1 MSRVLELQELDI
13 AFGSER
19 VVCGLDLHLDTGETL
34 ALVGESGC
42 GKSTTALA
50 IMGLLPASAAVQGK
64 ILLDGEDLLSL
75 GASRLRTL
83 RGSGVSM
90 IFQEPMTSLNPVMTI
105 GRQITEV
112 LHRHRRLSRR
122 EADERAVELLD
133 LVRIPKARARFD
145 DFPHRLSGGQR
156 QRVMIAMAVACEPR
170 LLIADEPTTALDV
183 TIQAEILSLLDELRS
198 RIKMSLLLI
207 THDLG
212 VVGRYADR
220 VAVMFAGEKVE
231 EGEVA
236 DIFRA
241 PAHTYTQGLL
251 GASLTLEQDL
261 HYRDGRLAEVRPIRD
276 AHTGEIGFTLSR
288 ERAQHTINGKQFGDH
303 ASDALDV
310 LDALD
315 VSNGSGVSDASGLER
330 SWAAAPER
338 LGAAPPER
346 LGANPSRPLLRV
358 SDVHTHYTRDGH
370 RVNAVDGVTFEIA
383 RGETLGLVGESGC
396 GKSSLSRTL
405 LRLVPSAAGKIELD
419 GEDIT
424 HLKGEA
430 LRVVRRK
437 AQMIFQDPFASLNPR
452 HTVRTM
458 LDAALRVHGIADPEE
473 RYARILEVLR
483 RVDLPIDALR
493 RYAHEFSGGQRQ
505 RIGIARALVLRPALV
520 ICDEP
525 VSALDVSVRAQ
536 VLNLLVELKRDL
548 GLSYLF
554 ISHDLAVVRYI
565 ADRVLIMHAGRIV
578 EQGDH
583 HGIWKHPTH
592 EYTRTLIHAVPRR
605 PVGAPSLPDF
615 GTAPRLEHSLA

>member
-1 MSRVLELQELDI
+1 MSRVLDLQALDI
-13 AFGSER
+13 SFGDQR
-19 VVCGLDLHLDTGETL
+19 VVCDLDLHLDTGETL

-50 IMGLLPASAAVQGK
+50 IMGLLPSNAVVQGK

-75 GASRLRTL
+75 NASRLRTL

-112 LHRHRRLSRR
+112 LHQHRRISRR
-122 EADERAVELLD
+122 AARERAVELLD
-133 LVRIPKARARFD
+133 LVRIPNPRSRFD

-212 VVGRYADR
+212 VVGQYADR

-241 PAHTYTQGLL
+241 PAHPYTQGLL
-251 GASLTLEQDL
+251 GASLTLEHDL
-261 HYRDGRLAEVRPIRD
+261 HYRDGRLAEVRPIRN
-276 AHTGEIGFTLSR
+276 AHTGDIGFALSR
-288 ERAQHTINGKQFGDH
+288 ERAQETINGKLFGQH
-303 ASDALDV
+303 ASDA
-310 LDALD
+310 
-315 VSNGSGVSDASGLER
+315 SDTGHIS
-330 SWAAAPER
+330 AAGPHR
-338 LGAAPPER
+338 LGT
-346 LGANPSRPLLRV
+346 GSSGPLLRV
-358 SDVHTHYTRDGH
+358 SDLHTHYTRNHH
-370 RVNAVDGVTFEIA
+370 RVHAVDGVTLEIA

-424 HLKGEA
+424 NLEGQA
-430 LRVVRRK
+430 LRAVRRK

-458 LDAALRVHGIADPEE
+458 LDAALRVHGIADPDE

-483 RVDLPIDALR
+483 RVGLPVDSLR

-565 ADRVLIMHAGRIV
+565 ADRVLIMHAGKIV

-583 HGIWKHPTH
+583 HAIWKHPTH
-592 EYTRTLIHAVPRR
+592 EYTRTLIHAVPRP
-605 PVGAPSLPDF
+605 PVDVLPLADF
-615 GTAPRLEHSLA
+615 GAVSRMEHSLA

>member
-1 MSRVLELQELDI
+1 MKRVLDVQDLNVD
-13 AFGSER
+13 FGARRAVSR
-19 VVCGLDLHLDTGETL
+19 LDLHVDTGETV

-50 IMGLLPASAAVQGK
+50 IMGLLPATATVQGK
-64 ILLDGEDLLSL
+64 ILLEDQDLLSL
-75 GASRLRTL
+75 SAPRLRAL
-83 RGSGVSM
+83 RGAGVSM

-112 LHRHRRLSRR
+112 LHQHCVLSRQSAR
-122 EADERAVELLD
+122 ERAVELLD
-133 LVRIPKARARFD
+133 LVRIPNPRTRLD

-183 TIQAEILSLLDELRS
+183 TIQAEILSLLDDLRS

-212 VVGRYADR
+212 VVGQYADR
-220 VAVMFAGEKVE
+220 VAVMFAGAKVE
-231 EGEVA
+231 EGEVG
-236 DIFRA
+236 DIFRS
-241 PAHTYTQGLL
+241 PAHSYTRGLL
-251 GASLTLEQDL
+251 GATLSLEHDL
-261 HYRDGRLAEVRPIRD
+261 HYRDARLAEVRAVRD
-276 AHTGEIGFTLSR
+276 AVTGETAFALSR
-288 ERAQHTINGKQFGDH
+288 ERAHNTLEGQYFGQYGGRM
-303 ASDALDV
+303 AVAETLIV
-310 LDALD
+310 AKP
-315 VSNGSGVSDASGLER
+315 
-330 SWAAAPER
+330 AAADR
-338 LGAAPPER
+338 FVATSSA
-346 LGANPSRPLLRV
+346 PLLRV
-358 SDVHTHYTRDGH
+358 SDLHTHYARNGH
-370 RVNAVDGVTFEIA
+370 RVHAVDGVSLEIA

-405 LRLVPSAAGKIELD
+405 LRLVPSTAGRIELD
-419 GEDIT
+419 GQDIT
-424 HLKGEA
+424 NLDNQA
-430 LRVVRRK
+430 LRAVRRK

-452 HTVRTM
+452 HTVETM
-458 LDAALRVHGIADPEE
+458 LDAALRVHDIADPDE
-473 RYARILEVLR
+473 RHARIVEVLH
-483 RVDLPIDALR
+483 RVDLPVDSLR

-525 VSALDVSVRAQ
+525 VSSLDVSVRAQ

-565 ADRVLIMHAGRIV
+565 ADRVLIMHAGKIV

-583 HGIWKHPTH
+583 HAIWTHPKH
-592 EYTRTLIHAVPRR
+592 EYTRTLIHAVPRS
-605 PVGAPSLPDF
+605 PVEAAPLPDF
-615 GTAPRLEHSLA
+615 GSASRLAHSLA

>member
-1 MSRVLELQELDI
+1 
-13 AFGSER
+13 
-19 VVCGLDLHLDTGETL
+19 
-34 ALVGESGC
+34 
-42 GKSTTALA
+42 
-50 IMGLLPASAAVQGK
+50 
-64 ILLDGEDLLSL
+64 
-75 GASRLRTL
+75 
-83 RGSGVSM
+83 
-90 IFQEPMTSLNPVMTI
+90 MTI

-133 LVRIPKARARFD
+133 LVRIPKPRARFD

-183 TIQAEILSLLDELRS
+183 TIQSEILSLLDELRS
-198 RIKMSLLLI
+198 RIQMSLLLI

-212 VVGRYADR
+212 VVGQYADR
-220 VAVMFAGEKVE
+220 VAVMFAGAKVE

-288 ERAQHTINGKQFGDH
+288 ERAQHTINGKRFGDH
-303 ASDALDV
+303 ASDA
-310 LDALD
+310 
-315 VSNGSGVSDASGLER
+315 
-330 SWAAAPER
+330 PER
-338 LGAAPPER
+338 PGAK
-346 LGANPSRPLLRV
+346 PSRPLLCV
-358 SDVHTHYTRDGH
+358 SDLHTQYTRDGH
-370 RVNAVDGVTFEIA
+370 RVHAVDGVSFEIA

-405 LRLVPSAAGKIELD
+405 LRLVPAAAGKIELD

-424 HLKGEA
+424 HLQGEA
-430 LRVVRRK
+430 LRAVRRT

-483 RVDLPIDALR
+483 RVDLPLDALR

-592 EYTRTLIHAVPRR
+592 EYTRTLIHAVPRP
-605 PVGAPSLPDF
+605 PVGALPLPDF
-615 GTAPRLEHSLA
+615 GAVPRLEHSLA

>member
-1 MSRVLELQELDI
+1 MSRVLELQGLNI
-13 AFGSER
+13 AFGAR
-19 VVCGLDLHLDTGETL
+19 RAVCELDLHVDSGETL

-42 GKSTTALA
+42 GKSTIALA
-50 IMGLLPASAAVQGK
+50 IVGLLPATALVHGK
-64 ILLDGEDLLSL
+64 IVLEGEDLLSAS
-75 GASRLRTL
+75 ASRLRTL

-90 IFQEPMTSLNPVMTI
+90 IFQEPMTSLNPVMSI
-105 GRQITEV
+105 GHQITEV
-112 LHRHRRLSRR
+112 LHRHRRLSRQAAR
-122 EADERAVELLD
+122 ERAVELLD
-133 LVRIPKARARFD
+133 LVRIPNPRARFD

-212 VVGRYADR
+212 VVGQYADR

-231 EGEVA
+231 EGEVG

-241 PAHTYTQGLL
+241 PVHPYTQGLL
-251 GASLTLEQDL
+251 GASLTLEHDL
-261 HYRDGRLAEVRPIRD
+261 HYRDGRLAEVRPTRNVC
-276 AHTGEIGFTLSR
+276 TGEVGFTLSR
-288 ERAQHTINGKQFGDH
+288 ERAEDSINGKLFGQH
-303 ASDALDV
+303 GSVAANAERFKVTASDAD
-310 LDALD
+310 
-315 VSNGSGVSDASGLER
+315 R
-330 SWAAAPER
+330 F
-338 LGAAPPER
+338 GAK
-346 LGANPSRPLLRV
+346 SSSPLLRV
-358 SDVHTHYTRDGH
+358 SDLHTHYTRHGH
-370 RVNAVDGVTFEIA
+370 RVHAVNGVTLEIA

-405 LRLVPSAAGKIELD
+405 LRLVPPAAGKIELD

-424 HLKGEA
+424 NLEGGA
-430 LRVVRRK
+430 LRAVRRK

-458 LDAALRVHGIADPEE
+458 LDAALRVHGIRDPEE
-473 RYARILEVLR
+473 RHVRILEVLQ
-483 RVDLPIDALR
+483 RVDLPLDSLR

-565 ADRVLIMHAGRIV
+565 ADRVLIMHAGKIV

-583 HGIWKHPTH
+583 HAIWKHPTH
-592 EYTRTLIHAVPRR
+592 EYTRTLIEAVPR
-605 PVGAPSLPDF
+605 PPLDASALPEFEVVSQMEPSL
-615 GTAPRLEHSLA
+615 A

>member
-1 MSRVLELQELDI
+1 MSRVLELKGLDI
-13 AFGSER
+13 AFDARKAVSD
-19 VVCGLDLHLDTGETL
+19 LDLHLDTGETL

-50 IMGLLPASAAVQGK
+50 IMGLLPSNAAVKGE
-64 ILLDGEDLLSL
+64 ILLEGEDLLSL
-75 GASRLRTL
+75 KASRLREL

-112 LHRHRRLSRR
+112 LHRHRAMSARSAR
-122 EADERAVELLD
+122 ERAIELLD
-133 LVRIPKARARFD
+133 LVRIPNPRGRVD
-145 DFPHRLSGGQR
+145 EFPHRLSGGQR

-212 VVGRYADR
+212 VVGQYADR
-220 VAVMFAGEKVE
+220 VAVMFGGAKVE
-231 EGEVA
+231 EGDVN
-236 DIFRA
+236 DIFRF
-241 PAHTYTQGLL
+241 PSHPYTQGLL
-251 GASLTLEQDL
+251 GASLTLEHDL
-261 HYRDGRLAEVRPIRD
+261 HYQDGRLAEVRPIRHAD
-276 AHTGEIGFTLSR
+276 TGEVSFILSR
-288 ERAQHTINGKQFGDH
+288 ERAQDSMNGKLFGQH
-303 ASDALDV
+303 GSDSA
-310 LDALD
+310 
-315 VSNGSGVSDASGLER
+315 
-330 SWAAAPER
+330 
-338 LGAAPPER
+338 LGARNGVTALELPNRPR
-346 LGANPSRPLLRV
+346 PNSSVPLLRV
-358 SDVHTHYTRDGH
+358 SDLSTHYVRHGV
-370 RVNAVDGVTFEIA
+370 RVRAVDGVSLEIA

-405 LRLVPSAAGKIELD
+405 LRLVPATGGRIELD
-419 GEDIT
+419 GQDIT
-424 HLKGEA
+424 DLNGQA
-430 LRVVRRK
+430 LRAARGK

-452 HTVRTM
+452 HSVRTI
-458 LDAALRVHGIADPEE
+458 LDAALRVHGVDHPDE
-473 RYARILEVLR
+473 RHARILEVLR
-483 RVDLPIDALR
+483 RVDLPVDSLI
-493 RYAHEFSGGQRQ
+493 RYPHEFSGGQRQ

-536 VLNLLVELKRDL
+536 ILNLLVELKRDL

-565 ADRVLIMHAGRIV
+565 ADRVLIMHAGKIV

-583 HGIWKHPTH
+583 HGIWAHPKH
-592 EYTRTLIHAVPRR
+592 EYTRSLIHAVPRS
-605 PVGAPSLPDF
+605 PLDTAAVPDYGAVR
-615 GTAPRLEHSLA
+615 RLANSHA

>member
-1 MSRVLELQELDI
+1 MSRVLELKALDI
-13 AFGSER
+13 AFGARRAVSA
-19 VVCGLDLHLDTGETL
+19 LDLHLDTGETL
-34 ALVGESGC
+34 AVVGESGC

-50 IMGLLPASAAVQGK
+50 IMGLLPSNALVRGK

-75 GASRLRTL
+75 SASRLRAL
-83 RGSGVSM
+83 RGAGVSM

-112 LHRHRRLSRR
+112 LHQHRALSGRSAR
-122 EADERAVELLD
+122 ERAVELLD
-133 LVRIPKARARFD
+133 LVRIPNPRARLE

-183 TIQAEILSLLDELRS
+183 TIQAEILSLLDELRG

-212 VVGRYADR
+212 VVGQYADR

-231 EGEVA
+231 EGEVGR
-236 DIFRA
+236 IFRS
-241 PAHTYTQGLL
+241 PAHPYTQGLL
-251 GASLTLEQDL
+251 GASLTLEHDL
-261 HYRDGRLAEVRPIRD
+261 HYRDGRLAEVRPVRN
-276 AHTGEIGFTLSR
+276 AETGEIGFTLSR
-288 ERAQHTINGKQFGDH
+288 ERAQDTLNGKLFGQHGPAPAGNERIRAITAATPDRPRDI
-303 ASDALDV
+303 S
-310 LDALD
+310 
-315 VSNGSGVSDASGLER
+315 SG
-330 SWAAAPER
+330 
-338 LGAAPPER
+338 
-346 LGANPSRPLLRV
+346 PLLRV
-358 SDVHTHYTRDGH
+358 SDLHTHYTRDGH
-370 RVNAVDGVTFEIA
+370 RVRAVDGVTLEIA

-405 LRLVPSAAGKIELD
+405 LRLVPSTAGKIELD
-419 GEDIT
+419 GQDIT
-424 HLKGEA
+424 DLSGQA
-430 LRVVRRK
+430 LRAARRK

-458 LDAALRVHGIADPEE
+458 LDAALRVHGIADPDE
-473 RYARILEVLR
+473 RHARILEVLQ
-483 RVDLPIDALR
+483 RVDLPTDSLW

-565 ADRVLIMHAGRIV
+565 ADRVLIMHAGKIV

-583 HGIWKHPTH
+583 HAIWAHPKH
-592 EYTRTLIHAVPRR
+592 EYTRTLIHAVPR
-605 PVGAPSLPDF
+605 PPAEAAPLTDF
-615 GTAPRLEHSLA
+615 GSASQLAHSLA

>member
-1 MSRVLELQELDI
+1 MSRVLDVKGLTVG
-13 AFGSER
+13 FGSRR
-19 VVCGLDLHLDTGETL
+19 VVSGLDLHVDAGETL

-42 GKSTTALA
+42 GKSTIALA
-50 IMGLLPASAAVQGK
+50 IMGLLPANAAVQGK
-64 ILLDGEDLLSL
+64 ILLDGQDLLSL
-75 GASRLRTL
+75 SAPRLRAL
-83 RGSGVSM
+83 RGAGVSM

-112 LHRHRRLSRR
+112 LHQHRVLSRR
-122 EADERAVELLD
+122 TARERAVELLD
-133 LVRIPKARARFD
+133 LVRIPNPRARLD

-183 TIQAEILSLLDELRS
+183 TIQAEILALLDDLRS
-198 RIKMSLLLI
+198 RINMSLLLI

-212 VVGRYADR
+212 VVGQYADR

-236 DIFRA
+236 DIFRS
-241 PAHTYTQGLL
+241 PAHSYTKGLL
-251 GASLTLEQDL
+251 GASLTLEHDL
-261 HYRDGRLAEVRPIRD
+261 HYRDGRLAEVRVVRNAETD
-276 AHTGEIGFTLSR
+276 EIDFTLSR
-288 ERAQHTINGKQFGDH
+288 ERAHDPTHGKFFGQYTSGAAD
-303 ASDALDV
+303 L
-310 LDALD
+310 
-315 VSNGSGVSDASGLER
+315 GSIRIANPP
-330 SWAAAPER
+330 APDR
-338 LGAAPPER
+338 LGTASA
-346 LGANPSRPLLRV
+346 GPLLRV
-358 SDVHTHYTRDGH
+358 SDLHTHYTHNGH
-370 RVNAVDGVTFEIA
+370 QVRAVDGVSLEIA

-405 LRLVPSAAGKIELD
+405 LRLVPATAGRVELD
-419 GEDIT
+419 GQDIT
-424 HLKGEA
+424 NLNNRA
-430 LRVVRRK
+430 MRAVRRK
-437 AQMIFQDPFASLNPR
+437 VQMIFQDPFASLNPR
-452 HTVRTM
+452 HTVETM
-458 LDAALRVHGIADPEE
+458 LDAALRVHDVADREE
-473 RYARILEVLR
+473 RHARILEVLR
-483 RVDLPIDALR
+483 RVDLPVDSLR

-565 ADRVLIMHAGRIV
+565 ADRVLIMHAGKIV

-583 HGIWKHPTH
+583 HAIWAHPKH
-592 EYTRTLIHAVPRR
+592 EYTRSLIHAVPR
-605 PVGAPSLPDF
+605 APATAAALPDF
-615 GTAPRLEHSLA
+615 GVASRLAHSLA

>member
-1 MSRVLELQELDI
+1 MSRVLELRALDI
-13 AFGSER
+13 AFGARRAVRE
-19 VVCGLDLHLDTGETL
+19 LDLHLDTGETL

-50 IMGLLPASAAVQGK
+50 IMGLLPPNALVQGK
-64 ILLDGEDLLSL
+64 IVLNGEDLLSL
-75 GASRLRTL
+75 KASRLRTL

-90 IFQEPMTSLNPVMTI
+90 IFQEPMSSLNPVMTI

-112 LHRHRRLSRR
+112 LHRHHRLSRR
-122 EADERAVELLD
+122 SARERAVELLD
-133 LVRIPKARARFD
+133 LVRIPHPRTRFD

-170 LLIADEPTTALDV
+170 LLIADEPTAALDV

-212 VVGRYADR
+212 VVGQYADR
-220 VAVMFAGEKVE
+220 VAVIFAGEKVE

-236 DIFRA
+236 DIFRG
-241 PAHTYTQGLL
+241 PVHPYTQGLL
-251 GASLTLEQDL
+251 GASLTLEHDL

-276 AHTGEIGFTLSR
+276 ADTGEIGFTLSR
-288 ERAQHTINGKQFGDH
+288 ERAQHTINGKLFGQH
-303 ASDALDV
+303 APVAADA
-310 LDALD
+310 
-315 VSNGSGVSDASGLER
+315 ER
-330 SWAAAPER
+330 VEATSPIMDR
-338 LGAAPPER
+338 LGTKSS
-346 LGANPSRPLLRV
+346 GPLLRV
-358 SDVHTHYTRDGH
+358 SDLHTHYTRHGH
-370 RVNAVDGVTFEIA
+370 RMHAVDGVTLEIA
-383 RGETLGLVGESGC
+383 RGETVGLVGESGC
-396 GKSSLSRTL
+396 GKSSLSRSL
-405 LRLVPSAAGKIELD
+405 LRLVPPAAGKIELD

-424 HLKGEA
+424 NLKGEA
-430 LRVVRRK
+430 LRAVRRK

-458 LDAALRVHGIADPEE
+458 LDAALRVHGTSDPDE
-473 RYARILEVLR
+473 RDARILEVLR
-483 RVDLPIDALR
+483 RVDLPVDSLR

-536 VLNLLVELKRDL
+536 ILNLLVELKRDL

-565 ADRVLIMHAGRIV
+565 ADRVLIMHAGKIV

-583 HGIWKHPTH
+583 HAIWKHPTH
-592 EYTRTLIHAVPRR
+592 EYTRTLIHAVPRP
-605 PVGAPSLPDF
+605 PVDALPLPDF
-615 GTAPRLEHSLA
+615 GAVSRMEHSLA